1 MIRIILLGKVV
12 PKARP
17 RFSSR
22 GHVHMPPKY
31 AEWKESAV
39 IDLMNTRFVA
49 IGKVSL
55 EITFINAIRGNADC
69 DNAAGS
75 IMDALVKSG
84 VLCGDSAATIS
95 DDLLTKLD
103 ETCWQNRMN
112 RSKFVCEAVA
122 AYIEKLDKVKG
133 KKSESIEN

>member
-1 MIRIILLGKVV
+1 MTRNLLTRI
-12 PKARP
+12 
-17 RFSSR
+17 S
-22 GHVHMPPKY
+22 
-31 AEWKESAV
+31 
-39 IDLMNTRFVA
+39 
-49 IGKVSL
+49 
-55 EITFINAIRGNADC
+55 C
-69 DNAAGS
+69 
-75 IMDALVKSG
+75 
-84 VLCGDSAATIS
+84 TIS

>member
-84 VLCGDSAATIS
+84 VLCGDSAATIG
-95 DDLLTKLD
+95 KLVV
-103 ETCWQNRMN
+103 ENYQEKKPKIKPQTLIVINSN
-112 RSKFVCEAVA
+112 YEAN
-122 AYIEKLDKVKG
+122 IDKIREFLV
-133 KKSESIEN
+133 